1 MPRGFAAWRGQ
12 MEGMEPI
19 EPGDDVVVKRT
30 HDTGTVERIDGHH
43 AIVELETRDGE
54 EVTADFTELGRI
66 HEGKKSNDP
75 A

>member
-1 MPRGFAAWRGQ
+1 

-19 EPGDDVVVKRT
+19 KTGDDVIVKRT

-43 AIVELETRDGE
+43 AIVELETRDGQ
-54 EVTADFTELGRI
+54 EVTADLTELGRND
-66 HEGKKSNDP
+66 EDAKSKHP